1 MNQAAFQEQ
10 LDLFPSEA
18 VAILE
23 KIKQQY
29 GRLDPRQIEQL
40 CQILQLSPTELL
52 KKLMPLAAAMSTCPI
67 SGFSVGVIVEG
78 YRENARGPFYLGANL
93 ELIGQPLKMTVHAEQ
108 SAIANAWHQGE
119 TRLKRL
125 FVNEAP
131 CGHCRQFINE
141 LNEVKEMEFVVNQF
155 GKDESKTYQ
164 IGDLLPDSFGPA
176 DLEQEER
183 LLLAGTAS
191 LISPAPEDELVNA
204 ATRATEK
211 SYAPYSKGRSGVAL
225 LLESGDIVTGR
236 SAENAAY
243 NPGLTAVEAA
253 LVNLRLHH
261 LGKPESRI
269 VDAVMV
275 ETASLSSNKDSA
287 RSILGGYG
295 SELRYYEV

>member
-10 LDLFPSEA
+10 LALFPSEA

-23 KIKQQY
+23 NIKQQY

-40 CQILQLSPTELL
+40 CQILQLSPTDLL
-52 KKLMPLAAAMSTCPI
+52 KKLMPLAAAISTCPI

-78 YRENARGPFYLGANL
+78 FRENAQGPFYMGANL
-93 ELIGQPLKMTVHAEQ
+93 EMIGQPLKTAIHAEQ

-141 LNEVKEMEFVVNQF
+141 LNEVKEMEFVVNQL
-155 GKDESKTYQ
+155 GKDEGKIYQ
-164 IGDLLPDSFGPA
+164 ISDLLPDSFGPA
-176 DLEQEER
+176 DLGQEER
-183 LLLAGTAS
+183 LLLAQAAS
-191 LISPAPEDELVNA
+191 LVSPASEDELVNA
-204 ATRATEK
+204 ATKAAEK
-211 SYAPYSKGRSGVAL
+211 SYAPYSKARSGIAL
-225 LLESGDIVTGR
+225 LLENGDIVTGQ

-243 NPGLTAVEAA
+243 NPGMTAVESA

-269 VDAVMV
+269 TDAVMV
-275 ETASLSSNKDSA
+275 ETSSLSSNKDIT

-295 SELRYYEV
+295 AELRYYEV